1 MTSSFSYRAALLG
14 SALLLSMG
22 TLEASAGSPLA
33 TPKAITN
40 PLIPGFNQSIAFSKA
55 TKADVLQAT
64 TVAIANTKTAL
75 TAIYNVPTA
84 KRTFANTMLPLDALN
99 DNFSSAYG
107 PISILFNASP
117 DSAVRN
123 QAERSI
129 ALLSKYSNEVEL
141 DEKLYRAVK
150 DYSKTKE
157 AVALTGPHKKFLTE
171 TVDDYER
178 NGFALTPEKRQELQK
193 LNDKIADLSLA
204 FGANIAKDK
213 SFLLVNEADLKGLP
227 EDYIKS
233 RPREGAA
240 YRINVDGPAYGT
252 FMKYAQSEPRRK
264 QLYVLYN
271 NRATETNLPL
281 LKQLLIERQKKAQLL
296 GYKTYA
302 AYQTSSR
309 MVKNPETVWAFETK
323 LVERVKVK
331 SQQDLDELLTVKRTY
346 LKDPSVKTMAP
357 WETSFYNNLLMQDKY
372 QLDAEKVKEYFE
384 VNHVVD
390 GLFQTTQQLFA
401 LKFSEVK
408 SPSVWHKDAR
418 MFEVQRDGKL
428 IGRFYIDLF
437 PRDNKYSHAACFGVQ
452 SGRATAQGYQ
462 LPTAVLLC
470 NFNAPTPGKPALM
483 NHSQVVT
490 FFHEFGHVMHNLLTT
505 AELSSQAGTSVKRDF
520 VEAPSQ
526 ILENWAWNYDALKT
540 FAKHYQTGEVLPK
553 PLYDKMW
560 AARNVGSGLA
570 ASQQILYGTLD
581 MTLHDRFDPNGA
593 ETTTDVLKKLQN
605 QITPFAYLDGT
616 NMQAAFGHLTGYG
629 AGYYGYMW
637 SKVYAE
643 DMFSVFEKNG
653 IMDSKTGLR
662 YRDYI
667 LAKGGT
673 DEEYNL
679 VKNFLGREPNQEAF
693 FKSLGL

>member
-1 MTSSFSYRAALLG
+1 MLTFSSLSARQLGFTVLASLAAL
-14 SALLLSMG
+14 S
-22 TLEASAGSPLA
+22 SPA
-33 TPKAITN
+33 ADKPAPPAN
-40 PLIPGFNQSIAFSKA
+40 PLTPGFNQVIDFRRA
-55 TKADVLQAT
+55 TKADVKRATDDFIAGTKASLQA
-64 TVAIANTKTAL
+64 
-75 TAIYNVPTA
+75 IYKVPAA
-84 KRTFANTMLPLDALN
+84 KRTFANTMLALDNLG
-99 DNFSSAYG
+99 DQGGSVYG

-117 DSAVRN
+117 DSAIRN
-123 QAERSI
+123 QAQRSI
-129 ALLSKYSNEVEL
+129 AQISKYGNELEL
-141 DEKLYRAVK
+141 DEQLYRAVK

-157 AVALTGPHKKFLTE
+157 AQSLTGARKKYLTE
-171 TVDDYER
+171 TVEDYER
-178 NGFALTPEKRQELQK
+178 NGFALTAEKRKELQAI
-193 LNDKIADLSLA
+193 NDKIGDLSLA
-204 FGANIAKDK
+204 FGANIAKDQG
-213 SFLLVNEADLKGLP
+213 FLLVNAADMKGLP
-227 EDYIKS
+227 DDYVKS
-233 RPREGAA
+233 RPKAGDA
-240 YRINVDGPAYGT
+240 YRIGLDGPAYGT
-252 FMKYAQSEPRRK
+252 FMKYAESDALRK
-264 QLYVLYN
+264 QLYTLYN
-271 NRATETNLPL
+271 NRAADKNLEV

-309 MVKNPETVWAFETK
+309 MAKTPETVWAFETK
-323 LVERVKVK
+323 LVDRVKQK
-331 SQQDLDELLTVKRTY
+331 SQQDLEELLVVKRAYT
-346 LKDPSVKTMAP
+346 KDPAAKTINP
-357 WETSFYNNLLMQDKY
+357 WESSFYNNLLMKDKY
-372 QLDAEKVKEYFE
+372 QLDGEKVKEYFE
-384 VNHVVD
+384 VSKVVD
-390 GLFQTTQQLFA
+390 GLFQTTQSLFA
-401 LKFSEVK
+401 LKFTEVK
-408 SPSVWHKDAR
+408 DPAVWHKDAR

-428 IGRFYIDLF
+428 IGRFYLDLF
-437 PRDNKYSHAACFGVQ
+437 PRDNKYTHAACFGVT
-452 SGRATAQGYQ
+452 SGKATPKGYQ
-462 LPTAVLLC
+462 LPQAVLLC

-483 NHSQVVT
+483 SHAQVVT

-505 AELSSQAGTSVKRDF
+505 AELSSQSGTSVKRDF

-581 MTLHDRFDPNGA
+581 MTLHDKFDPNGP
-593 ETTTDVLKKLQN
+593 ETSTDVVKRLQN

-653 IMDSKTGLR
+653 IMDQKTGLR
-662 YRDYI
+662 YRDMI
-667 LAKGGT
+667 LARGGT

-679 VKNFLGREPNQEAF
+679 VKEFLGREPNQDAF

>member
-1 MTSSFSYRAALLG
+1 MTTSFSCRAVLRGAL
-14 SALLLSMG
+14 ALLSMSA
-22 TLEASAGSPLA
+22 LEAQAGGPPA
-33 TPKAITN
+33 APKAAAN
-40 PLIPGFNQSIAFSKA
+40 PLMPAFNQPIAFSKA
-55 TKADVLQAT
+55 TKADVQQAT
-64 TVAIANTKTAL
+64 TLAIANTKTAL
-75 TAIYNVPTA
+75 TTIYSVPAA
-84 KRTFANTMLPLDALN
+84 KRTFANTMLPLDAMS
-99 DNFSSAYG
+99 DNFGSVAG

-123 QAERSI
+123 QAERSL
-129 ALLSKYSNEVEL
+129 ALISKYGNELEL

-150 DYSKTKE
+150 DYSKTPE
-157 AVALTGPHKKFLTE
+157 ALALTGPRKKFLTE
-171 TVDDYER
+171 TVDEYER

-193 LNDKIADLSLA
+193 LNDKISDLALA
-204 FGANIAKDK
+204 FGANIAKDR
-213 SFLLVNEADLKGLP
+213 SFLLVSEADMKGLP

-233 RPREGAA
+233 RPREGAM
-240 YRINVDGPAYGT
+240 YRINVDGPSYTT
-252 FMKYAQSEPRRK
+252 FMKYAESEPMRK
-264 QLYVLYN
+264 QLYTLYN
-271 NRATETNLPL
+271 NRAAEANLPV

-323 LVERVKVK
+323 LVDRVKVK
-331 SQQDLDELLTVKRTY
+331 SQQDLDELLAVKRAY
-346 LKDPSVKTMAP
+346 LKDVNVKTIAP
-357 WETSFYNNLLMQDKY
+357 WETSFYSNLLMQNKY
-372 QLDAEKVKEYFE
+372 QVDAEKVKEYFE

-390 GLFQTTQQLFA
+390 GLFNTTQQLFA
-401 LKFSEVK
+401 LKFNEVK
-408 SPSVWHKDAR
+408 NPSVWHKDAR
-418 MFEVQRDGKL
+418 MFEVQRDGQL
-428 IGRFYIDLF
+428 IGRFYIDLY
-437 PRDNKYSHAACFGVQ
+437 PRDNKYTHAACFGVQ
-452 SGRATAQGYQ
+452 SGRATAKGYQ

-470 NFNAPTPGKPALM
+470 NFNAPTAGKPALM
-483 NHSQVVT
+483 NHGQVVT

-505 AELSSQAGTSVKRDF
+505 AELSAQSGTSVKRDF

-560 AARNVGSGLA
+560 TARNVGSGLA
-570 ASQQILYGTLD
+570 ASNQILYGTLD
-581 MTLHDRFDPNGA
+581 MTLHDRFDPNGT

-605 QITPFAYLDGT
+605 QITPFSYLDGT
-616 NMQAAFGHLTGYG
+616 NMQASFGHLTGYG

-673 DEEYNL
+673 DEEYTL
-679 VKNFLGREPNQEAF
+679 VKNFLGREPNQDAF

>member
-1 MTSSFSYRAALLG
+1 MLG
-14 SALLLSMG
+14 GALLLAVG
-22 TLEASAGSPLA
+22 PLA
-33 TPKAITN
+33 VSASGPPTAPQATVN
-40 PLIPGFNQSIAFSKA
+40 PLMPGFNQPIAFGKA
-55 TKADVLQAT
+55 TKSDVQQAT
-64 TVAIANTKTAL
+64 TVAIAKTKTAL
-75 TAIYNVPTA
+75 TTIYNVPTA

-99 DNFSSAYG
+99 DNFSSTYG

-129 ALLSKYSNEVEL
+129 AMLSKYSNEVEL

-157 AVALTGPHKKFLTE
+157 AMALTGPRKKFLTE
-171 TVDDYER
+171 TVGDFER
-178 NGFALTPEKRQELQK
+178 DGFALTPEKRQELQK

-213 SFLLVNEADLKGLP
+213 SHLLVNEADLKGLP

-240 YRINVDGPAYGT
+240 YRINVDGPAYST
-252 FMKYAQSEPRRK
+252 FMKYAQSEPLRK

-271 NRATETNLPL
+271 NRAAEANLPV

-346 LKDPSVKTMAP
+346 LKDPSVQTMAP
-357 WETSFYNNLLMQDKY
+357 WETSFYNNLLMQNKY

-384 VNHVVD
+384 ANHVID

-401 LKFSEVK
+401 LKFNEVK

-452 SGRATAQGYQ
+452 SGRATAKGYQ

-483 NHSQVVT
+483 SHSQVVT

-505 AELSSQAGTSVKRDF
+505 SELSSQSGTNVKRDF

-540 FAKHYQTGEVLPK
+540 FAKHYQTSEVLPK

-570 ASQQILYGTLD
+570 ASNQILYGTLD
-581 MTLHDRFDPNGA
+581 MTLHDRYDPNGT

-693 FKSLGL
+693 FRSLGL

>member
-1 MTSSFSYRAALLG
+1 MSIHTSFSPVRAGLTLVVSSLAV
-14 SALLLSMG
+14 LSV
-22 TLEASAGSPLA
+22 TAAS
-33 TPKAITN
+33 N
-40 PLIPGFNQSIAFSKA
+40 PLTPAFNQPIAFAKV
-55 TKADVLQAT
+55 TKADVQQAT
-64 TVAIANTKTAL
+64 TTVIAGTKTSL
-75 TAIYNVPTA
+75 NAIYSVPTG
-84 KRTFANTMLPLDALN
+84 KRTFTNTMVALDNLSDDIDRVA
-99 DNFSSAYG
+99 G

-117 DSAVRN
+117 DSTIRN
-123 QAERSI
+123 QAQKSLAQI
-129 ALLSKYSNEVEL
+129 SKYGNELAL
-141 DEKLYRAVK
+141 DEKLYRAIK
-150 DYSKTKE
+150 DYSKSKE
-157 AVALTGPHKKFLTE
+157 ALALTGARKKFVTE
-171 TVDDYER
+171 TIEEYER
-178 NGFALTPEKRQELQK
+178 NGFALTPEKRKELQK
-193 LNDKIADLSLA
+193 LNDKIGDLSIA
-204 FGANIAKDK
+204 FGANIAKDQ
-213 SFLLVNEADLKGLP
+213 SFLMVSEADMKGLP
-227 EDYIKS
+227 DDFKKS
-233 RPREGAA
+233 RTKAGDA
-240 YRINVDGPAYGT
+240 YRITVDGPTYST
-252 FMKYAQSEPRRK
+252 FMKYAESEAMRK
-264 QLYVLYN
+264 QLYTLYN
-271 NRATETNLPL
+271 NRAADTNLEV

-309 MVKNPETVWAFETK
+309 MAKTPETVWAFETK
-323 LVERVKVK
+323 LVDRVKQK
-331 SQQDLDELLTVKRTY
+331 SQQDLEELLVVKRAY
-346 LKDPSVKTMAP
+346 LKDPSVKTIAP
-357 WETSFYNNLLMQDKY
+357 WESSFYSNLLMKDKY

-390 GLFQTTQQLFA
+390 GLFQTTQQLFG
-401 LKFSEVK
+401 LKFNEVK
-408 SPSVWHKDAR
+408 EPSVWHKDAR

-428 IGRFYIDLF
+428 IGRFYLDLF
-437 PRDNKYSHAACFGVQ
+437 PRDNKYTHAACFGIESGKQ
-452 SGRATAQGYQ
+452 SAKGYQ
-462 LPTAVLLC
+462 LPTAALLC

-483 NHSQVVT
+483 SHGQVVT
-490 FFHEFGHVMHNLLTT
+490 FFHEFGHVMHNLVTT
-505 AELSSQAGTSVKRDF
+505 AELSSQSGTSVKRDF

-560 AARNVGSGLA
+560 AARNVGSGIG

-581 MTLHDRFDPNGA
+581 MTLHDKFDPNGT
-593 ETTTDVLKKLQN
+593 ETTTEVLKKLQN

-653 IMDSKTGLR
+653 VMDQKTGLR
-662 YRDYI
+662 YRDLI

-673 DEEYNL
+673 DDEYQL

>member
-1 MTSSFSYRAALLG
+1 MVSSLAVLSVAA
-14 SALLLSMG
+14 
-22 TLEASAGSPLA
+22 AS
-33 TPKAITN
+33 N
-40 PLIPGFNQSIAFSKA
+40 PLTPAFNQPIAFSKV
-55 TKADVLQAT
+55 TKADVQQAT
-64 TVAIANTKTAL
+64 ATVIAGTKTSL
-75 TAIYNVPTA
+75 NGIYSVPTG
-84 KRTFANTMLPLDALN
+84 KRTFTNTMVALDNLGDDINRVA
-99 DNFSSAYG
+99 G

-117 DSAVRN
+117 DSTIRN
-123 QAERSI
+123 QAQKSL
-129 ALLSKYSNEVEL
+129 AQFSKYGNELEL
-141 DEKLYRAVK
+141 DEKLYQAVK

-157 AVALTGPHKKFLTE
+157 AQALTGARKKFLAE
-171 TVDDYER
+171 TIEDYER
-178 NGFALTPEKRQELQK
+178 NGFALTPEKRKELQK
-193 LNDKIADLSLA
+193 LNDKIGELSIA
-204 FGANIAKDK
+204 FGANIAKDQ
-213 SFLLVNEADLKGLP
+213 SFLMVSEADMKGLP
-227 EDYIKS
+227 EDFKKS
-233 RPREGAA
+233 RTKAGDA
-240 YRINVDGPAYGT
+240 YRIAVDGPTYST
-252 FMKYAQSEPRRK
+252 FMKYAESEAMRK
-264 QLYVLYN
+264 QLYTLYN
-271 NRATETNLPL
+271 NRAADTNLEV

-309 MVKNPETVWAFETK
+309 MAKTPETVWAFETK
-323 LVERVKVK
+323 LVDRVKQK
-331 SQQDLDELLTVKRTY
+331 SQQDLEELLVVKRAY
-346 LKDPSVKTMAP
+346 LKDPSVKTIAP
-357 WETSFYNNLLMQDKY
+357 WESGFYSNLLMKDKY

-390 GLFQTTQQLFA
+390 GLFQTTQQLFG
-401 LKFSEVK
+401 LKFNEVK
-408 SPSVWHKDAR
+408 EPSVWHKDAR
-418 MFEVQRDGKL
+418 LFEVQRDGKL
-428 IGRFYIDLF
+428 IGRFYLDLF
-437 PRDNKYSHAACFGVQ
+437 PRENKYTHAACFGIE
-452 SGRATAQGYQ
+452 SGKATAKGYQ
-462 LPTAVLLC
+462 LPTAALLC

-483 NHSQVVT
+483 SHSQVVT
-490 FFHEFGHVMHNLLTT
+490 FFHEFGHVMHNLVTT
-505 AELSSQAGTSVKRDF
+505 AELSSQSGTSVKRDF

-526 ILENWAWNYDALKT
+526 ILENWAWNYDALET

-560 AARNVGSGLA
+560 AARNVGSGIG

-581 MTLHDRFDPNGA
+581 MTLHDKFDPNGT

-653 IMDSKTGLR
+653 VMDQKTGLR
-662 YRDYI
+662 YRDMI

-673 DEEYNL
+673 DDEYQL

>member
-1 MTSSFSYRAALLG
+1 MTTSFSCRAVLRGTLA
-14 SALLLSMG
+14 LLSMSA
-22 TLEASAGSPLA
+22 LEAHASGPPAAPEA
-33 TPKAITN
+33 PAN
-40 PLIPGFNQSIAFSKA
+40 PLMPAFNQPIAFSKA
-55 TKADVLQAT
+55 TKADVQQAT
-64 TVAIANTKTAL
+64 TLAIANTKTAL
-75 TAIYNVPTA
+75 TAIYNVPA
-84 KRTFANTMLPLDALN
+84 GKRTFANTMLPLDAMS
-99 DNFSSAYG
+99 DNFGSVAG

-123 QAERSI
+123 QAERSL
-129 ALLSKYSNEVEL
+129 ALISKYGNELEL

-150 DYSKTKE
+150 DYSKTPE
-157 AVALTGPHKKFLTE
+157 ALALTGPRRKFLTE
-171 TVDDYER
+171 TVDEYER

-204 FGANIAKDK
+204 FGANIAKDR
-213 SFLLVNEADLKGLP
+213 SFLLVSEADMKGLP
-227 EDYIKS
+227 NDYVKS

-240 YRINVDGPAYGT
+240 YRINVDGPSYGT
-252 FMKYAQSEPRRK
+252 FMKYAESEPMRK
-264 QLYVLYN
+264 QLYTLYN
-271 NRATETNLPL
+271 NRAAEANLPV

-323 LVERVKVK
+323 LVDRVKVK
-331 SQQDLDELLTVKRTY
+331 SQQDLDELLAVKRAY
-346 LKDPSVKTMAP
+346 LKDVNVKTIAP
-357 WETSFYNNLLMQDKY
+357 WETSFYSNLLMQNKY
-372 QLDAEKVKEYFE
+372 QVDAEKVKEYFE

-390 GLFQTTQQLFA
+390 GLFNTTQQLFA
-401 LKFSEVK
+401 LKFNEVK
-408 SPSVWHKDAR
+408 NPSVWHKDAR

-428 IGRFYIDLF
+428 IGRFYIDLY
-437 PRDNKYSHAACFGVQ
+437 PRDNKYTHAACFGVQ
-452 SGRATAQGYQ
+452 SGRATAKGYQ

-483 NHSQVVT
+483 SHGQVVT

-505 AELSSQAGTSVKRDF
+505 AELSAQSGTSVKRDF

-560 AARNVGSGLA
+560 TARNVGSGLA
-570 ASQQILYGTLD
+570 ASNQILYGTLD
-581 MTLHDRFDPNGA
+581 MTLHDRFDPNGT

-616 NMQAAFGHLTGYG
+616 NMQASFGHLTGYG

-673 DEEYNL
+673 DEEYTL
-679 VKNFLGREPNQEAF
+679 VKNFLGREPNQDAF

>member
-1 MTSSFSYRAALLG
+1 MSFHATRTPARAGLTLLVG
-14 SALLLSMG
+14 LSAMLS
-22 TLEASAGSPLA
+22 AAAAG
-33 TPKAITN
+33 N
-40 PLIPGFNQSIAFSKA
+40 PLTPAFNQPIAFGKA
-55 TKADVLQAT
+55 TKADVQQAT
-64 TVAIANTKTAL
+64 TTVIAGTKTAL
-75 TAIYNVPTA
+75 TAIYNVPA
-84 KRTFANTMLPLDALN
+84 GKRTFANTMVALDDMVNNIDRVA
-99 DNFSSAYG
+99 G

-117 DSAVRN
+117 DSAIRN
-123 QAERSI
+123 QAQKSLAQI
-129 ALLSKYSNEVEL
+129 DKYGNEVAL

-150 DYSKTKE
+150 DYSKSKE
-157 AVALTGPHKKFLTE
+157 AQALTGPRKKYLTE
-171 TVDDYER
+171 TIEDYER
-178 NGFALTPEKRQELQK
+178 NGFALTAAQRKELQQ
-193 LNDKIADLSLA
+193 LNDKIGDLSIA
-204 FGANIAKDK
+204 FGANIAKDQ
-213 SFLLVNEADLKGLP
+213 SFLLVNEADMKGLP
-227 EDYIKS
+227 DDFKKS
-233 RPREGAA
+233 RPKAGEA
-240 YRINVDGPAYGT
+240 YRITLDGPTYST
-252 FMKYAQSEPRRK
+252 FMKYAESEPMRK

-271 NRATETNLPL
+271 NRAADTNVDV
-281 LKQLLIERQKKAQLL
+281 LKQILVERQKKAKLL
-296 GYKTYA
+296 GYKTYG

-309 MVKNPETVWAFETK
+309 MAKNPEAVWAFETK
-323 LVERVKVK
+323 LVDRVKVK
-331 SQQDLDELLTVKRTY
+331 SQQDLEELLVVKRAY
-346 LKDPSVKTMAP
+346 LKDPGVKTMSP
-357 WETSFYNNLLMQDKY
+357 WETSFYNNILMKDKY

-384 VNHVVD
+384 VNHVVE
-390 GLFQTTQQLFA
+390 GLFNTTQQLFG
-401 LKFSEVK
+401 LKFNEVK
-408 SPSVWHKDAR
+408 DPSVWYKDAR
-418 MFEVQRDGKL
+418 LFEVQRDGKL
-428 IGRFYIDLF
+428 IGRFYLDLF

-452 SGRATAQGYQ
+452 SGKQTAQGYQ

-483 NHSQVVT
+483 SHSQVVT
-490 FFHEFGHVMHNLLTT
+490 FFHEFGHVMHNLVTT

-560 AARNVGSGLA
+560 AARNVGSGLGA
-570 ASQQILYGTLD
+570 AQQILYGTLD

-616 NMQAAFGHLTGYG
+616 HMQAAFGHLTGYG

-653 IMDSKTGLR
+653 VMDQKTGLR
-662 YRDYI
+662 YRDLI

-673 DEEYNL
+673 DDEYQL

>member
-1 MTSSFSYRAALLG
+1 MSIHTSFAPVRAGLTLVVSSLTVLSV
-14 SALLLSMG
+14 SA
-22 TLEASAGSPLA
+22 A
-33 TPKAITN
+33 N
-40 PLIPGFNQSIAFSKA
+40 PLMPAFNQPIAFSKV
-55 TKADVLQAT
+55 TKADVQQAT
-64 TVAIANTKTAL
+64 ATVIAGTKTSL
-75 TAIYNVPTA
+75 NAIYSVPTG
-84 KRTFANTMLPLDALN
+84 KRTFTNTMVALDNLSDDIDRVA
-99 DNFSSAYG
+99 G

-117 DSAVRN
+117 DSTIRN
-123 QAERSI
+123 QAQKSLAQI
-129 ALLSKYSNEVEL
+129 SKYGNELAL
-141 DEKLYRAVK
+141 DEKLYRAIK
-150 DYSKTKE
+150 DYSKSKE
-157 AVALTGPHKKFLTE
+157 ALALTGARKKFVTE
-171 TVDDYER
+171 TIEEYER
-178 NGFALTPEKRQELQK
+178 NGFALTPEKRKELQK
-193 LNDKIADLSLA
+193 LNDKIGDLSIA
-204 FGANIAKDK
+204 FGANIAKDQ
-213 SFLLVNEADLKGLP
+213 SFLMVSEADMKGLP
-227 EDYIKS
+227 EDFKKS
-233 RPREGAA
+233 RTKAGDA
-240 YRINVDGPAYGT
+240 YRITVDGPTYST
-252 FMKYAQSEPRRK
+252 FMKYAESEPMRK
-264 QLYVLYN
+264 QLYTLYN
-271 NRATETNLPL
+271 NRAADTNLEV

-309 MVKNPETVWAFETK
+309 MAKTPETVWAFETK
-323 LVERVKVK
+323 LVDRVKQK
-331 SQQDLDELLTVKRTY
+331 SQQDLEELLVVKRAY
-346 LKDPSVKTMAP
+346 LKDPSVKTIAP
-357 WETSFYNNLLMQDKY
+357 WESSFYSNLLMKDKY

-390 GLFQTTQQLFA
+390 GLFQTTQQLFG
-401 LKFSEVK
+401 LKFNEVK
-408 SPSVWHKDAR
+408 DASVWHKDAR

-428 IGRFYIDLF
+428 IGRFYLDLF
-437 PRDNKYSHAACFGVQ
+437 PRDNKYTHAACFGIE
-452 SGRATAQGYQ
+452 SGKATAKGYQ
-462 LPTAVLLC
+462 LPTAALLC

-483 NHSQVVT
+483 SHSQVVT
-490 FFHEFGHVMHNLLTT
+490 FFHEFGHVMHNLVTT
-505 AELSSQAGTSVKRDF
+505 VELSSQSGTSVKRDF

-560 AARNVGSGLA
+560 AARNVGSGIG

-581 MTLHDRFDPNGA
+581 MTLHDKFDPNGT
-593 ETTTDVLKKLQN
+593 ETTTEVLKKLQN

-653 IMDSKTGLR
+653 VMDQKTGLR
-662 YRDYI
+662 YRDLI

-673 DEEYNL
+673 DDEYQL

>member
-1 MTSSFSYRAALLG
+1 MTTSFSCRAVLRGAL
-14 SALLLSMG
+14 ALLSMSA
-22 TLEASAGSPLA
+22 LEAHAGGPPA
-33 TPKAITN
+33 APKAPAN
-40 PLIPGFNQSIAFSKA
+40 PLMPAFNQPIAFSKA
-55 TKADVLQAT
+55 TKADVQQAT
-64 TVAIANTKTAL
+64 TLAIANTKTAL
-75 TAIYNVPTA
+75 TAIYSVPA
-84 KRTFANTMLPLDALN
+84 GKRTFANTMLPLDAMS
-99 DNFSSAYG
+99 DNFGSVAG

-123 QAERSI
+123 QAERSL
-129 ALLSKYSNEVEL
+129 ALISKYGNELEL

-157 AVALTGPHKKFLTE
+157 AMALTGPRKKFLTE
-171 TVDDYER
+171 TVDEYER

-204 FGANIAKDK
+204 FGANIAKDR
-213 SFLLVNEADLKGLP
+213 SFLLVSEADMKGLP
-227 EDYIKS
+227 DDYVKS
-233 RPREGAA
+233 RPREGAM
-240 YRINVDGPAYGT
+240 YRINVDGPSYTT
-252 FMKYAQSEPRRK
+252 FMKYAESEPMRK
-264 QLYVLYN
+264 QLYTLYN
-271 NRATETNLPL
+271 NRAAEANLPV

-323 LVERVKVK
+323 LVDRVKVK
-331 SQQDLDELLTVKRTY
+331 SQQDLDELLAVKRAY
-346 LKDPSVKTMAP
+346 LKDVNVKTIAP
-357 WETSFYNNLLMQDKY
+357 WETSFYSNLLMQNKY
-372 QLDAEKVKEYFE
+372 QVDAEKVKEYFE

-390 GLFQTTQQLFA
+390 GLFNTTQQLFA
-401 LKFSEVK
+401 LKFNEVK
-408 SPSVWHKDAR
+408 NPSVWHKDAR

-428 IGRFYIDLF
+428 IGRFYIDLY
-437 PRDNKYSHAACFGVQ
+437 PRDNKYTHAACFGVQ
-452 SGRATAQGYQ
+452 SGRATAKGYQ

-470 NFNAPTPGKPALM
+470 NFNAPTAGKPALM
-483 NHSQVVT
+483 SHSQVVT

-505 AELSSQAGTSVKRDF
+505 AELSAQSGTSVKRDF

-560 AARNVGSGLA
+560 TARNVGSGLA

-581 MTLHDRFDPNGA
+581 MTLHDRFDPNGT

-673 DEEYNL
+673 DEEYTL
-679 VKNFLGREPNQEAF
+679 VKNFLGREPNQDAF

>member
-1 MTSSFSYRAALLG
+1 
-14 SALLLSMG
+14 
-22 TLEASAGSPLA
+22 
-33 TPKAITN
+33 K
-40 PLIPGFNQSIAFSKA
+40 
-55 TKADVLQAT
+55 
-64 TVAIANTKTAL
+64 
-75 TAIYNVPTA
+75 
-84 KRTFANTMLPLDALN
+84 
-99 DNFSSAYG
+99 YG
-107 PISILFNASP
+107 
-117 DSAVRN
+117 
-123 QAERSI
+123 
-129 ALLSKYSNEVEL
+129 NEVEL

-157 AVALTGPHKKFLTE
+157 ALALTGPHRKFLTE

-213 SFLLVNEADLKGLP
+213 SFLLVNETGLKGLP

-252 FMKYAQSEPRRK
+252 FMKYAQSEPLRK

-271 NRATETNLPL
+271 NRAAEANLPL
-281 LKQLLIERQKKAQLL
+281 LTQLLIERQQKAQLL

-309 MVKNPETVWAFETK
+309 MAKNPETVWAFETK

-331 SQQDLDELLTVKRTY
+331 SQQDLDELLAVKRTY
-346 LKDPSVKTMAP
+346 LKDPSVQTIAP
-357 WETSFYNNLLMQDKY
+357 WETSFYNNLLMQNKY

-384 VNHVVD
+384 VNHVVN

-401 LKFSEVK
+401 LKFTEAK
-408 SPSVWHKDAR
+408 NPSVWHPDAR

-483 NHSQVVT
+483 THSQVVT

-505 AELSSQAGTSVKRDF
+505 AELSSQSGTSVKRDF

-526 ILENWAWNYDALKT
+526 MLENWAWNYDALQT

-560 AARNVGSGLA
+560 
-570 ASQQILYGTLD
+570 
-581 MTLHDRFDPNGA
+581 
-593 ETTTDVLKKLQN
+593 
-605 QITPFAYLDGT
+605 
-616 NMQAAFGHLTGYG
+616 
-629 AGYYGYMW
+629 
-637 SKVYAE
+637 
-643 DMFSVFEKNG
+643 
-653 IMDSKTGLR
+653 
-662 YRDYI
+662 
-667 LAKGGT
+667 
-673 DEEYNL
+673 
-679 VKNFLGREPNQEAF
+679 
-693 FKSLGL
+693 

>member
-1 MTSSFSYRAALLG
+1 MTHSFSSRAVLRGAV
-14 SALLLSMG
+14 LLLSAA
-22 TLEASAGSPLA
+22 TLDAAAAGHPTA
-33 TPKAITN
+33 APAN
-40 PLIPGFNQSIAFSKA
+40 PLMPAYNQPIAFNKA
-55 TKADVLQAT
+55 TKADVQQAT
-64 TVAIANTKTAL
+64 TLAIANTKTAL
-75 TAIYNVPTA
+75 TAIYNVPTT

-99 DNFSSAYG
+99 DQFGGAYG

-129 ALLSKYSNEVEL
+129 ALLSRYSNELEL

-150 DYSKTKE
+150 DYSNTKE
-157 AVALTGPHKKFLTE
+157 AQALTGPRKKFLTE
-171 TVDDYER
+171 TVEEYER
-178 NGFALTPEKRQELQK
+178 NGFALSPEKRQELQK

-204 FGANIAKDK
+204 FGANIAKDR
-213 SFLLVNEADLKGLP
+213 SHMLVSEADLKGLP
-227 EDYIKS
+227 DDYIKS

-240 YRINVDGPAYGT
+240 YRINVDGPSYVT
-252 FMKYAQSEPRRK
+252 FMKYAESEPLRK
-264 QLYVLYN
+264 KLYTLYN
-271 NRATETNLPL
+271 NRAAEANLPV

-323 LVERVKVK
+323 LVDRVKQK
-331 SQQDLDELLTVKRTY
+331 SQQDLDELLAVKRTY

-357 WETSFYNNLLMQDKY
+357 WETSFYNNLLMQNKY
-372 QLDAEKVKEYFE
+372 QLDGEKIKEYFE

-390 GLFQTTQQLFA
+390 GLFNTTQQLFG
-401 LKFSEVK
+401 LKFNEVK
-408 SPSVWHKDAR
+408 GASVWHPDAR

-437 PRDNKYSHAACFGVQ
+437 PRENKYTHAACFGIQ

-462 LPTAVLLC
+462 LPTAALLC

-483 NHSQVVT
+483 NHGQVVT

-581 MTLHDRFDPNGA
+581 MTLHDRFDPNGT
-593 ETTTDVLKKLQN
+593 ETTTDVMKRLQN
-605 QITPFAYLDGT
+605 QLTPFAYLDGT

>member
-1 MTSSFSYRAALLG
+1 M
-14 SALLLSMG
+14 
-22 TLEASAGSPLA
+22 
-33 TPKAITN
+33 
-40 PLIPGFNQSIAFSKA
+40 PGFNQPIAFSKA

-64 TVAIANTKTAL
+64 TEAIANTKTAL

-99 DNFSSAYG
+99 DNFGSVAG

-123 QAERSI
+123 QAERSL
-129 ALLSKYSNEVEL
+129 ALISKYGNEVEL

-157 AVALTGPHKKFLTE
+157 ALALTGPRKKFLTE

-227 EDYIKS
+227 DDYIKS

-240 YRINVDGPAYGT
+240 YRINVDGPAYST
-252 FMKYAQSEPRRK
+252 FMKYAELEPLRK
-264 QLYVLYN
+264 KLYTLYN
-271 NRATETNLPL
+271 NRAAEANLPL

-331 SQQDLDELLTVKRTY
+331 SQQDLDELLAVKRTY
-346 LKDPSVKTMAP
+346 LKDPSVKTMTP
-357 WETSFYNNLLMQDKY
+357 WETSFYNNLLMQNKY

-401 LKFSEVK
+401 LKFNEVK
-408 SPSVWHKDAR
+408 NPSVWYKDAR

-437 PRDNKYSHAACFGVQ
+437 PRDNKYSHAACFGAHARQASSHEPQPGGDVFPRIWPRDAQ
-452 SGRATAQGYQ
+452 PADYGRAVVASRHQRK
-462 LPTAVLLC
+462 ARLC
-470 NFNAPTPGKPALM
+470 GSTLADSGKLGLELRRPQDLRQAL
-483 NHSQVVT
+483 
-490 FFHEFGHVMHNLLTT
+490 
-505 AELSSQAGTSVKRDF
+505 
-520 VEAPSQ
+520 
-526 ILENWAWNYDALKT
+526 
-540 FAKHYQTGEVLPK
+540 
-553 PLYDKMW
+553 
-560 AARNVGSGLA
+560 
-570 ASQQILYGTLD
+570 
-581 MTLHDRFDPNGA
+581 
-593 ETTTDVLKKLQN
+593 
-605 QITPFAYLDGT
+605 
-616 NMQAAFGHLTGYG
+616 
-629 AGYYGYMW
+629 
-637 SKVYAE
+637 
-643 DMFSVFEKNG
+643 
-653 IMDSKTGLR
+653 
-662 YRDYI
+662 
-667 LAKGGT
+667 
-673 DEEYNL
+673 
-679 VKNFLGREPNQEAF
+679 PNQ
-693 FKSLGL
+693 